1 MRQLPLGVML
11 RANAVFANFAPGANA
26 EILAA
31 LEGSGRDPLWLWGG
45 RGCGKTHLVRHT
57 LLALDDGVLPVPVE
71 GGMYEGQLS
80 ALIDRSVERFIAE
93 SVSLRPSLAL
103 RTARFSN

>member
-31 LEGSGRDPLWLWGG
+31 LEGAGRGSGVVMGEPGLRQDAPAASGMRGG
-45 RGCGKTHLVRHT
+45 RRTC
-57 LLALDDGVLPVPVE
+57 GVLPAFGSLGTA
-71 GGMYEGQLS
+71 GGPAGP
-80 ALIDRSVERFIAE
+80 R
-93 SVSLRPSLAL
+93 
-103 RTARFSN
+103 